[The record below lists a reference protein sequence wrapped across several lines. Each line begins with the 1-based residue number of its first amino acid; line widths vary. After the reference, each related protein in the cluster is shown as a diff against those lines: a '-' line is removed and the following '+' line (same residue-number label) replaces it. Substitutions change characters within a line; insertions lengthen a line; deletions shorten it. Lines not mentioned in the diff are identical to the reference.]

1 MLVGLE
7 LEVKCFT
14 VTESPAF
21 RSVSEPAF
29 PCTIT
34 FALSAT
40 AKVISLASPPFF
52 NVSLIEAES
61 GGPRCAGRRGAV
73 PSPAASVLGR
83 VRPQRRLAVVSALPM
98 EHSNRCRDQFTGTAS
113 LIPRWPTPLGDPAIA
128 REVGLVGCIGR
139 RVWQ

>member
-1 MLVGLE
+1 M
-7 LEVKCFT
+7 
-14 VTESPAF
+14 TESPAF

-61 GGPRCAGRRGAV
+61 GGPRCAGRRGTV

-98 EHSNRCRDQFTGTAS
+98 EHSEPTIAVETSS
-113 LIPRWPTPLGDPAIA
+113 LA
-128 REVGLVGCIGR
+128 RR
-139 RVWQ
+139 A